1 MTDEKKLFSF
11 AAPFAAPSVDP
22 EPTPEPEPE
31 PESELIP
38 EPESAPE
45 PVAEPTTGVT
55 LDDVFS
61 VGVGLSSTWLC
72 TREEAS
78 EVYEKTRSMR
88 QQGQLRIKYENG
100 ILTVRRVKD

>member
-1 MTDEKKLFSF
+1 MTDEKKPFSF
-11 AAPFAAPSVDP
+11 AAPFTAPSADP
-22 EPTPEPEPE
+22 
-31 PESELIP
+31 
-38 EPESAPE
+38 APA
-45 PVAEPTTGVT
+45 PAPKPASGIT
-55 LDDVFS
+55 LDDVLN
-61 VGVGLSSTWLC
+61 VGLGLSSTWLC

>member
-11 AAPFAAPSVDP
+11 AAPFTAPTPDP
-22 EPTPEPEPE
+22 EPTPEPAPDPTPE
-31 PESELIP
+31 PT
-38 EPESAPE
+38 A
-45 PVAEPTTGVT
+45 GVT

-78 EVYEKTRSMR
+78 SIYEQTRGMR
-88 QQGQLRIKYENG
+88 QQGQLRIDYEDG
-100 ILTVRRVKD
+100 KLTVRRVKD

>member
-11 AAPFAAPSVDP
+11 AAPFTAPTPDP
-22 EPTPEPEPE
+22 EPTPEP
-31 PESELIP
+31 
-38 EPESAPE
+38 APE
-45 PVAEPTTGVT
+45 PTPEPTAGVT

-78 EVYEKTRSMR
+78 SIYEQTRSVR

>member
-1 MTDEKKLFSF
+1 MTDEKKPFSF
-11 AAPFAAPSVDP
+11 AAPFTAPTPDP
-22 EPTPEPEPE
+22 EPTPEP
-31 PESELIP
+31 
-38 EPESAPE
+38 APE
-45 PVAEPTTGVT
+45 PTPEPTAGVT

-78 EVYEKTRSMR
+78 SIYEQTRSVR

>member
-22 EPTPEPEPE
+22 EPTPEPE
-31 PESELIP
+31 SELTP

-55 LDDVFS
+55 LNDVFS

-72 TREEAS
+72 TPEEAS
-78 EVYEKTRSMR
+78 EVLSKTRSMR
-88 QQGQLRIKYENG
+88 QQGQMRVEYKNG

>member
-1 MTDEKKLFSF
+1 MTDEKKPFSF
-11 AAPFAAPSVDP
+11 AAPFTAPTPDP
-22 EPTPEPEPE
+22 EPTPEP
-31 PESELIP
+31 
-38 EPESAPE
+38 APE
-45 PVAEPTTGVT
+45 PTPEPPAGVT

-78 EVYEKTRSMR
+78 DGYEKTRSMR
-88 QQGQLRIKYENG
+88 QQGKLRIKYENG